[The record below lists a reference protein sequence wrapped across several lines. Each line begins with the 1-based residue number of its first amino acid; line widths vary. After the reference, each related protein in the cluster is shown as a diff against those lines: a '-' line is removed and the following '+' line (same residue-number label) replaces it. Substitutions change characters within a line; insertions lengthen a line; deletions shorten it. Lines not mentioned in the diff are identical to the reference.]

1 MVMMMIM
8 MMMMMMMN
16 CSCGMVAG
24 NNAEKMWA
32 HWFLE
37 KPNKIAA
44 GGLGGAVSFP
54 ECPG

>member
-44 GGLGGAVSFP
+44 AGLGGAVSFP